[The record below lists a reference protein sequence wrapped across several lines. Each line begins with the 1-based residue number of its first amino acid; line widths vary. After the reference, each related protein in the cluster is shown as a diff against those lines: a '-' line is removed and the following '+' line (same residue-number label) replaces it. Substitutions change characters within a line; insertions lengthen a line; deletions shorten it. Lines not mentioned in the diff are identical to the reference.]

1 MPSRHQFDTM
11 KLSKNLVKDN
21 SVLLEYVSSSCFN
34 FEYCHSLE
42 NPVGGVSSY
51 INKTLLYFI
60 ILLDKTQMS

>member
-1 MPSRHQFDTM
+1 M

-51 INKTLLYFI
+51 INKTVLYFI
-60 ILLDKTQMS
+60 ILLDKT